1 MFDYRFESIMER
13 TADLLVLAILVLWCV
28 VEGQTFLKDDIDELE
43 KRLEAAFDRKLDN
56 LRKEDAQRIQRLE
69 QLLTEHT
76 QRAAQ
81 QEMQLRNTID
91 RLSATENQLIILTEM
106 FVDFE
111 GSTLETLMYKN
122 CK

>member
-1 MFDYRFESIMER
+1 MQR
-13 TADLLVLAILVLWCV
+13 AVDLLVLAVVVLWCV
-28 VEGQTFLKDDIDELE
+28 VEGQTFFKDDIDDLE
-43 KRLEAAFDRKLDN
+43 KRLEAAFERKLDY

-69 QLLTEHT
+69 RLLTEHT

-81 QEMQLRNTID
+81 QEIQLRNTID

-106 FVDFE
+106 FVDSE